1 MPNQALALHRLSAR
15 KYDLTGLR
23 TGSIRDQ
30 LLRSSLVVSCLI
42 DEGKIDS
49 HRKLLILG
57 AGASGMNA
65 AMTAAE
71 KGVSVDILE
80 KNKHPFGTLLES
92 TWRTV
97 DPVEY
102 DWPHKHCSQQ
112 IFPSGGQGIP
122 LVQGRATGAALAGA
136 WAEKWSQWL
145 KTKDGKNRRGS
156 INLVSEVNAWDFLTF
171 NEAPERIEVSGP
183 WPDGQ
188 RSKSYG
194 AILSCIGFGP
204 ERTFDDRTPTNWN
217 GYRGPAFW
225 TDNDGLGA
233 DNPLPTPARHV
244 LISGGGDGA
253 MQDFQRAT
261 TGYCGLD
268 LLKKVVAAAE
278 KFMPSRSVI
287 PKGMLLDLVLA
298 EDRGRRA
305 HVWARTKGPPKK
317 AMVEWHESF
326 LTSISD
332 VTGAISSEEAQSL
345 LDEILLKEVSSGIRR
360 VVWVYPEIVPS
371 YAYALNRFLT
381 IFLIGLVYRSALSP
395 SATRSAVQI
404 EALPNYSIDGITPQ
418 NHTCGNADDCKGRV
432 HTVRL
437 ESTLDKS
444 RTLTEVDLIIVRH
457 GALPE
462 RLLDSGPPVPEQMTP
477 FDFPQ

>member
-30 LLRSSLVVSCLI
+30 LLRSSLIVSCLF
-42 DEGKIDS
+42 DEGKINS
-49 HRKLLILG
+49 HRRLLILG

-71 KGVSVDILE
+71 KGVSVDVLE
-80 KNKHPFGTLLES
+80 KNRHPFGSLFDS
-92 TWRTV
+92 NWRTI

-102 DWPHKHCSQQ
+102 DWPQPHCTDK
-112 IFPSGGQGIP
+112 IFPNGGKGIP
-122 LVQGRATGAALAGA
+122 LVQSRATGATLARV
-136 WAEKWSQWL
+136 WAEKWREWL
-145 KTKDGKNRRGS
+145 KDKDGKNSRGR
-156 INLVSEVNAWDFLTF
+156 INLIPEVNAWDFLSF
-171 NEAPERIEVSGP
+171 NEISDRIEVTGP
-183 WPDGQ
+183 WPDGHK
-188 RSKSYG
+188 SKAYG

-204 ERTFDDRTPTNWN
+204 ERTFDDRTPTKWN
-217 GYRGPAFW
+217 DYRGPAFW
-225 TDNDGLGA
+225 SDNDGLGIG
-233 DNPLPTPARHV
+233 NPLPTPARHV

-268 LLKKVVAAAE
+268 LLNSLVEAANTH
-278 KFMPSRSVI
+278 I
-287 PKGMLLDLVLA
+287 PAVSIVPKEMLLDLVLA

-305 HVWARTKGPPKK
+305 HVWARDKAPPKK
-317 AMVEWHESF
+317 ALEQWHESF
-326 LTSISD
+326 LNAISD
-332 VTGAISSEEAQSL
+332 VTGKISSEQARSL
-345 LDEILLKEVSSGIRR
+345 LDEILLPSVSAGTRR
-360 VVWVYPEIVPS
+360 VTWVHPEVVPS

-381 IFLIGLVYRSALSP
+381 IFLIGLVYRSAMSSI
-395 SATRSAVQI
+395 SARPRISV
-404 EALPNYSIDGITPQ
+404 EALPNYTIDQITP
-418 NHTCGNADDCKGRV
+418 HHHSCGIADRCNGQM
-432 HTVRL
+432 HTVEL
-437 ESTLDKS
+437 ESTFGKS
-444 RTLTEVDLIIVRH
+444 RTLTDVDLIIVRH